1 MYESPIELTFEPME
15 TIAEAMSTAIDGQ
28 IKEAVVKATRNV
40 HIEVNEEELIRAL
53 NYDRNQYEK
62 GYSDGVASRGRI
74 TLGDVMDYIDG
85 MLDDD
90 WETLASSLEYRG
102 RELKRLTEE
111 PKE

>member
-15 TIAEAMSTAIDGQ
+15 TIAESISTEIDGQ

-53 NYDRNQYEK
+53 NYDRGQYEK
-62 GYSDGVASRGRI
+62 GYADGVASRGHI
-74 TLGDVMDYIDG
+74 TLSEVMDYIDG
-85 MLDDD
+85 MPDDD
-90 WETLASSLEYRG
+90 WETLASFLEYRG